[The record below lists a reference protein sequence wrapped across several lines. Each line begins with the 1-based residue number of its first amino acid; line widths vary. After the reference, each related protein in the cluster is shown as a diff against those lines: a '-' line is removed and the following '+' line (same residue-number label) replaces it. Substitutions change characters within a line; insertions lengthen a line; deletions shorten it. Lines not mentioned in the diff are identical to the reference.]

1 MQTHLI
7 SDCCGGKENLPLYK
21 TRYLSSQLAISRP
34 NIFLSQVPLSSG
46 DNAAVNFKCKMQ
58 RRGGKRN
65 YEVKVGSI
73 TTESRFL
80 QSLQGAGSAALPGNL
95 TSLRS
100 PGRSVVSSTLT
111 PGGGSNLHLP
121 HVNPLRG
128 PASALVSRAN
138 LSPFGPMKP
147 TRGFRCPEGY
157 QFGGRFTDER
167 YSTCGKQL
175 FDLPGAIGRAIG
187 RSLRD
192 VARAGIGRQTTSSG
206 RVTALSVAGI
216 PLTSR
221 APQIPRVGKLN
232 AAQQA
237 GEVENIVQQMSSV
250 TEPYTRLVRRDGFTL
265 EPVVSAAVLRTV
277 PDNRDMEGATF
288 VTTALTPDTIGKD
301 ELGLLSNTGVNRV
314 SYVLPGG
321 STLQIAKARTL
332 TVGERRKLG
341 KVVSQSQ
348 QVKTPDNPIAP
359 LEFIANEMGD
369 AISFE
374 QDFPGIKGP
383 NDIVSARLA
392 GEQTKRQMRRW
403 EFEVFG
409 KRRAPKMRENAAETQ
424 LEALPESE
432 EISDLAAAVRHLNAG
447 GSIENVSATIR
458 SEAVKRSAMYKT
470 GKIKNGVIV
479 HERADGQTV
488 FEVQP
493 KHDFEH
499 LGAALASEVQ
509 RAMGLN
515 APKVRLTGSG
525 RRRSYMLAE
534 AQDVES
540 TARQIRRTAPGA
552 LPPED
557 ILGLAIADFLT
568 DTRDRNPSN
577 IAPVKVGGQMRAIAS
592 VNPSAALSGLTTPE
606 IRERREMSVEDFFN
620 KKQRATYTTYFQNLQ
635 EKQRQRALQLFNQL
649 LDDAQ
654 TFNFQK
660 FVDFLS
666 KDGKLS
672 DAEKIHL
679 RVVES
684 IFKNRIDQ
692 LKSSAD
698 TFKKLLGLTSK

>member
-7 SDCCGGKENLPLYK
+7 SDCCGDKADSALYK
-21 TRYLSSQLAISRP
+21 TRYLSPQLAIARP
-34 NIFLSQVPLSSG
+34 NIFLTQVPLSGG

-58 RRGGKRN
+58 RRGGKRT

-73 TTESRFL
+73 TSDSRFL

-100 PGRSVVSSTLT
+100 PGRSVASSVLT
-111 PGGGSNLHLP
+111 PGGGSSLHLP

-128 PASALVSRAN
+128 LGSALASRLN

-192 VARAGIGRQTTSSG
+192 VTRAGIGRQSTSSG

-216 PLTSR
+216 PIQSR
-221 APQIPRVGKLN
+221 APQIPKVGKLN
-232 AAQQA
+232 AGQQA
-237 GEVENIVQQMSSV
+237 GEVANLVEQMSSV
-250 TEPYTRLVRRDGFTL
+250 TEPYTRLVRRDGFVL

-301 ELGLLSNTGVNRV
+301 ELGLLSNTGVNSV
-314 SYVLPGG
+314 AYVLPGG
-321 STLQIAKARTL
+321 STLKITKARPL

-348 QVKTPDNPIAP
+348 EVRSSDNPIAP
-359 LEFIANEMGD
+359 LEFISNEMGD
-369 AISFE
+369 AIAFE
-374 QDFPGIKGP
+374 QNFAGIKGP

-392 GEQTKRQMRRW
+392 GEQSKRQMRRW

-409 KRRAPKMRENAAETQ
+409 KRRTPKVRDTGAETQ
-424 LEALPESE
+424 LEALPENE
-432 EISDLAAAVRHLNAG
+432 QITDLAAAVRHLNAG

-488 FEVQP
+488 FEIQP
-493 KHDFEH
+493 KSDFEH

-525 RRRSYMLAE
+525 RRRGYMLAE
-534 AQDVES
+534 AQDIDS

-577 IAPVKVGGQMRAIAS
+577 IAPVKIGGQMRAIAS
-592 VNPSAALSGLTTPE
+592 INPSAGLSGLSTAE
-606 IRERREMSVEDFFN
+606 IRTRRELDLNEFFN
-620 KKQRATYTTYFQNLQ
+620 RKQRSTYTTYFENLQ

-654 TFNFQK
+654 TFNFKK
-660 FVDFLS
+660 FIEFLS
-666 KDGKLS
+666 EDGKLS

-679 RVVES
+679 QVVQS
-684 IFKNRIDQ
+684 IFENRIEQ
-692 LKSSAD
+692 LKTSSD